1 MPYILSETFINFQN
15 LVSFGRYSASFSQNS
30 WSIEKYSMS
39 FVAKA
44 QSFEDFSVSFWC
56 EKGVYPFLAMK
67 SSSLFSFWMR

>member
-15 LVSFGRYSASFSQNS
+15 LVSFGRYSA
-30 WSIEKYSMS
+30 S